1 MAQLIVTQ
9 RDGAEVIIESTGD
22 RSVMEL
28 IRDHGIDELLAMCGG
43 CCSCATCHVYV
54 DPLFLDRVSPI
65 SESEHD
71 LLDGNDS
78 RCSNSR
84 LSCQIPFNEALDGLR
99 VTVAPE
105 E

>member
-1 MAQLIVTQ
+1 
-9 RDGAEVIIESTGD
+9 
-22 RSVMEL
+22 
-28 IRDHGIDELLAMCGG
+28 
-43 CCSCATCHVYV
+43 VYV
-54 DPLFLDRVSPI
+54 DPLFLDRVPPI